1 MNRIIII
8 LSIIALATIM
18 IFFNK
23 KVNLVRLFVRQI
35 QVFKNAHTNK
45 LSLWDLICFIISP
58 IIISVLIVFGLQY
71 QIDASL
77 AETLTTVFS
86 LVFTILFGFAA
97 VIVER
102 SESDNSKK
110 TKVIGETFVSIVSST
125 ALSLFAAIISILL
138 TKIKTELA
146 ISMLSTILL
155 SLSFIIVMLLLMIT
169 KRTFVIYCEE

>member
-1 MNRIIII
+1 MMNRTIII

-110 TKVIGETFVSIVSST
+110 QK
-125 ALSLFAAIISILL
+125 
-138 TKIKTELA
+138 
-146 ISMLSTILL
+146 
-155 SLSFIIVMLLLMIT
+155 
-169 KRTFVIYCEE
+169 